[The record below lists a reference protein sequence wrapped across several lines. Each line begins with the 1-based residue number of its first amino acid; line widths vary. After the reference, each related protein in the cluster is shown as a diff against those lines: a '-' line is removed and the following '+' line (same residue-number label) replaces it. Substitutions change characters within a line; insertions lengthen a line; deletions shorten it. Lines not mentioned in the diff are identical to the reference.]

1 MNCSLLDDEEYFNDL
16 TEKIPVWIAEG
27 REQLSDDRCVWDWI
41 KYNIRDHAIF
51 HSKRRGKQMNEKE
64 TKIQNELE
72 NAKQAFE
79 NNPSDSNATRLNA
92 AQEQLEMF
100 YEEETKGIIIRA
112 RARWHEHG
120 EKSTKYFLN
129 LEKRNHVKKHIR
141 KLWVSGAIKTDLS
154 CILKEL
160 ERFYSDLYKS
170 KNHDPDIAE
179 KISSFLNNLDI
190 PKLSE
195 EQKIS
200 CEGKITPDECFR
212 LLDTFQN
219 KKTPG
224 DDGIPIE
231 FYKKFWPLVNECF
244 IRCVNE
250 CFEKGE
256 MSNSQKRAV
265 ITLIEKKGK
274 DRSFV
279 DNWHPISLVNVNT
292 KMMSKVI
299 ATRLKNVLPYII
311 HQNQTGY
318 LKERYIGETIRSIYD
333 IMSYTD
339 KEHITGLLIFI
350 NFKKA
355 FDSVE
360 WKFLINCLE
369 AFNFGSN
376 FLRWVKLFYKNIKN
390 YIMNNGTSSNFF
402 VLERGVRQGDPLSPY
417 LFIVAVETLAI
428 AIRQNAAIR
437 GIVIGKEETKLLQY
451 ADDTTAVL
459 ADTDSAKVLFELLD
473 LFKDISGLKI
483 KSTKTEGMWIGS
495 SKENKTKPLGIKWP
509 KDPIKALGVY
519 FTYDLKLLKGKNFIE
534 RLDSIKKL
542 INIWSSRGLS
552 IYGKVTIIK
561 SFLIPK
567 FVYVCS
573 VLPTPKELV
582 KELNQLLFKFLWNGT
597 DKVTRVS
604 VINEYEEGGLKMI
617 DLDSM
622 IKSLRLAWL
631 KRIFNGN
638 NGTWKSY
645 L

>member
-1 MNCSLLDDEEYFNDL
+1 MNGAPSSFFCHGSSNSRGVAILIKNGVDCTIHKKVLDPLGRYIILKAEIKDKMYVLINVYAPNKDKDIVAFLKNLLITIQKEDLDCENNILLGGDFNCPLNPAVDNKGGNPIQRKSVTSCIDNVQRELDLVDIWRIKNPDTKSFTWSQNSPRIFCRLDYWLISNSLNDLVELTDIILAIRTDHDAIYLEFGSLENERKGPSYWKMNCSLLDDEEYFNDL

-27 REQLSDDRCVWDWI
+27 REQLSDDRCVWDCI

-64 TKIQNELE
+64 TKIQNELK

-212 LLDTFQN
+212 LLGTFQN
-219 KKTPG
+219 KNTPG

-231 FYKKFWPLVNECF
+231 FYKKFWPLVNDCF

-256 MSNSQKRAV
+256 MSSSQKRAV
-265 ITLIEKKGK
+265 VTLIEKK
-274 DRSFV
+274 R
-279 DNWHPISLVNVNT
+279 
-292 KMMSKVI
+292 
-299 ATRLKNVLPYII
+299 
-311 HQNQTGY
+311 
-318 LKERYIGETIRSIYD
+318 
-333 IMSYTD
+333 
-339 KEHITGLLIFI
+339 
-350 NFKKA
+350 
-355 FDSVE
+355 
-360 WKFLINCLE
+360 
-369 AFNFGSN
+369 
-376 FLRWVKLFYKNIKN
+376 
-390 YIMNNGTSSNFF
+390 
-402 VLERGVRQGDPLSPY
+402 
-417 LFIVAVETLAI
+417 
-428 AIRQNAAIR
+428 
-437 GIVIGKEETKLLQY
+437 
-451 ADDTTAVL
+451 
-459 ADTDSAKVLFELLD
+459 
-473 LFKDISGLKI
+473 KI
-483 KSTKTEGMWIGS
+483 
-495 SKENKTKPLGIKWP
+495 
-509 KDPIKALGVY
+509 DH
-519 FTYDLKLLKGKNFIE
+519 LLKTGAQF
-534 RLDSIKKL
+534 
-542 INIWSSRGLS
+542 
-552 IYGKVTIIK
+552 
-561 SFLIPK
+561 P
-567 FVYVCS
+567 
-573 VLPTPKELV
+573 
-582 KELNQLLFKFLWNGT
+582 
-597 DKVTRVS
+597 
-604 VINEYEEGGLKMI
+604 
-617 DLDSM
+617 
-622 IKSLRLAWL
+622 WL
-631 KRIFNGN
+631 TSTQK
-638 NGTWKSY
+638 
-645 L
+645 